1 MQNWADW
8 KFSGAF
14 VSAHPFY
21 LHDSPETNKKEA
33 KNGNPKVF
41 PFISDFLSFIMW
53 QKFSRFS
60 PHGGCRPDDGW
71 RLSSASNHQPE
82 RNQIKRNKKET
93 FPINYWWRR
102 RKFGAFSSAIKWNA
116 DFGRWVWNLSARR
129 NFVVGAEVELKVSVE
144 DDNKTSSKFH

>member
-53 QKFSRFS
+53 QKFSRFF
-60 PHGGCRPDDGW
+60 
-71 RLSSASNHQPE
+71 SSRRVSAGRWVEASNHQPG

-102 RKFGAFSSAIKWNA
+102 RKFRAFSSAIKWNA
-116 DFGRWVWNLSARR
+116 DSGRWVWNLSARR
-129 NFVVGAEVELKVSVE
+129 NFVVGAEVELKVFVE